1 MYNMYLYYYMH
12 YIQLYP
18 FGQENN
24 DDDSLYSYS
33 HITLIE
39 NIYFYDEI
47 IRTAYVSYTEIYKH
61 IS

>member
-1 MYNMYLYYYMH
+1 MYMYLYYYMH

-39 NIYFYDEI
+39 NIYFYEI
-47 IRTAYVSYTEIYKH
+47 IRTAYVS
-61 IS
+61 